1 MAWLLG
7 IEPAAVRVVHADDP
21 PQLKKV
27 FPKRITAGAPTF
39 TVRVDGKKFVEGA
52 ELLFDGVPMET
63 SRIARNGKMLLAEV
77 PDSLV
82 STPGEHTVQGR
93 NPDGQTTDIE
103 NLTVEQ
109 ADPEFIIRLETNASQ
124 EDAGLPTIPSMRTT
138 RLNANV
144 KAVVW
149 GKNQE
154 SAATGDSLLY
164 LIPDDFL
171 TEVARIPV
179 MARDK
184 QGNLS
189 NTEIFFVVHQ
199 PAAINLIEPDSIEV
213 GDEDFEL
220 KVFGDYTPDAK
231 IVVNDVLLETTLDRR
246 GRVIAMVPASFRAA
260 PAQLIVR
267 IQEGGQQSNNA
278 ILTVTPT
285 EGPFIYT
292 IAPVRIR
299 VGEARATL
307 DIVGANFT
315 SESTA
320 TIDGE
325 DARIRARTR
334 KRMTVSV
341 PRELLE
347 SPGSHEVVVSD
358 NEGNP
363 TNTVFFEVVPDV
375 EVSTVVGDDRSGF
388 LPGCISGDIAQLR
401 RPRRLA
407 FGPDGLIYFT
417 DQQNHAIRTLN
428 PDTREVCT
436 VGGIL
441 GEDGYNDTGNALNKP
456 PTFSFPNGVAVA
468 GDGTIYVSENGNN
481 VIRRI
486 VRTGGE
492 TIADT
497 FAGTF
502 RVIERADSQ
511 ERTNS
516 TKVGIQ
522 SFRDSIG
529 PDASFR
535 LPDEMVIGPDGT
547 IFVADAANHAIR
559 RINQINGQVIVGTV
573 AGNGVPGFAD
583 GLTAASRFNTP
594 TGMAIS
600 QDGRFL
606 FVTDMGNNRIR
617 RIDLVENRVTTIAGR
632 GGAAAED
639 GPAGEAS
646 FSLPIGIAIDTDGVL
661 YVSELG
667 ASDIRRIGT
676 DGQVSTLAGGD
687 NNKFRDGPGVVAKF
701 SGPRGLLI
709 DRARGILYVADYE
722 NFRIRSI
729 ALR

>member
-1 MAWLLG
+1 
-7 IEPAAVRVVHADDP
+7 
-21 PQLKKV
+21 
-27 FPKRITAGAPTF
+27 
-39 TVRVDGKKFVEGA
+39 
-52 ELLFDGVPMET
+52 
-63 SRIARNGKMLLAEV
+63 
-77 PDSLV
+77 
-82 STPGEHTVQGR
+82 
-93 NPDGQTTDIE
+93 
-103 NLTVEQ
+103 
-109 ADPEFIIRLETNASQ
+109 
-124 EDAGLPTIPSMRTT
+124 
-138 RLNANV
+138 
-144 KAVVW
+144 
-149 GKNQE
+149 
-154 SAATGDSLLY
+154 
-164 LIPDDFL
+164 
-171 TEVARIPV
+171 
-179 MARDK
+179 
-184 QGNLS
+184 
-189 NTEIFFVVHQ
+189 
-199 PAAINLIEPDSIEV
+199 
-213 GDEDFEL
+213 
-220 KVFGDYTPDAK
+220 
-231 IVVNDVLLETTLDRR
+231 
-246 GRVIAMVPASFRAA
+246 
-260 PAQLIVR
+260 
-267 IQEGGQQSNNA
+267 
-278 ILTVTPT
+278 
-285 EGPFIYT
+285 
-292 IAPVRIR
+292 
-299 VGEARATL
+299 
-307 DIVGANFT
+307 
-315 SESTA
+315 
-320 TIDGE
+320 
-325 DARIRARTR
+325 
-334 KRMTVSV
+334 MTVSV
-341 PRELLE
+341 PRELLQ
-347 SPGSHEVVVSD
+347 GVGTHEVVVSD

-375 EVSTVVGDDRSGF
+375 EVSTVVGGDRSGF
-388 LPGCISGDIAQLR
+388 LPGCISGDLAQLR

-417 DQQNHAIRTLN
+417 DQQNHAIRTVN

-436 VGGIL
+436 VAGIL

-456 PTFSFPNGVAVA
+456 PTFSFPNGVTVA
-468 GDGTIYVSENGNN
+468 ADGTIYVSENGNN

-502 RVIERADSQ
+502 RVIERSDSQ

-535 LPDEMVIGPDGT
+535 LPDEIVIGPDGT

-559 RINQINGQVIVGTV
+559 RINQVNGQVIVGTV

-583 GLTAASRFNTP
+583 GLIVSARFNTP

-617 RIDLVENRVTTIAGR
+617 RIDLVENRVTTVAGSGR
-632 GGAAAED
+632 ANAED

-646 FSLPIGIAIDTDGVL
+646 FSLPIGIAIDTDGTL

-709 DRARGILYVADYE
+709 DRQRAILYVADYE